1 MATAIPSGSEPL
13 DVLVVEDDTAV
24 ANEFVD
30 CLSRAGL
37 RCAHSPDGWQALRM
51 VATPRDIAIVLADL
65 RMPELDGLQF
75 AEHLQKLGNGSRPE
89 IIFVS
94 GNPAFNDA
102 VRAIQLEA
110 RDLLIKPVEPD
121 ALVRSVKS
129 ALLVRALRAQSTGDG
144 ATSSVAPATPAQRNK
159 ASLQS
164 LRAVRRIRSRYFP
177 SELFSD
183 PCWEM
188 LLDLYDCLLSGQNA
202 TVTSLAAASGAT
214 TTTAW
219 RRLGALQA
227 HGLIERAE
235 DPEDK
240 RRTIVRLTEAG
251 RQAVENFFDTYSRSN
266 QQQ

>member
-1 MATAIPSGSEPL
+1 LATAILSDSEPL
-13 DVLVVEDDTAV
+13 DVLVVEDDADV

-30 CLSRAGL
+30 CLGRAGL
-37 RCAHSPDGWQALRM
+37 RCAYAADGWQALRM
-51 VATPRDIAIVLADL
+51 VAAPRSVAIVLTDL

-75 AEHLQKLGNGSRPE
+75 AEHLQRLGNGARPE

-94 GNPAFNDA
+94 GNPGFNDA
-102 VRAIQLEA
+102 VRAIQLDA
-110 RDLLIKPVEPD
+110 RDLLVKPVAPD

-129 ALLVRALRAQSTGDG
+129 ALLVRALRSA
-144 ATSSVAPATPAQRNK
+144 SSGSDSAGVHATPIQRNK

-219 RRLGALQA
+219 RRLGALQS

-235 DPEDK
+235 DPGDK

-251 RQAVENFFDTYSRSN
+251 RQSVENFFDTYSRT
-266 QQQ
+266 QHQ

>member
-1 MATAIPSGSEPL
+1 MATAPLSGSEPL
-13 DVLVVEDDTAV
+13 DVLVVEDDTDV

-30 CLSRAGL
+30 CLGRAGL
-37 RCAHSPDGWQALRM
+37 RCAHAPDGWQALRM
-51 VATPRDIAIVLADL
+51 VAAPRSIAIVLTDL

-75 AEHLQKLGNGSRPE
+75 AEHLHRLGNGTRPE

-94 GNPAFNDA
+94 GNPGFNDA

-110 RDLLIKPVEPD
+110 RDLLVKPVAPD

-129 ALLVRALRAQSTGDG
+129 ALLVRALRAASAGDG
-144 ATSSVAPATPAQRNK
+144 AGTHAPPVQRNK

-164 LRAVRRIRSRYFP
+164 LRSVRRIRSRYFP

-219 RRLGALQA
+219 RRLGALQS

-235 DPEDK
+235 DPGDK

-251 RQAVENFFDTYSRSN
+251 RQSVENFFDTYSRS
-266 QQQ
+266 QHQ

>member
-1 MATAIPSGSEPL
+1 MATAALPSGTEPL

-37 RCAHSPDGWQALRM
+37 RCAHAPDGWQALRM
-51 VATPRDIAIVLADL
+51 VAAPRDVAIVLADL

-75 AEHLQKLGNGSRPE
+75 AEHLQRLGNGTRPE

-94 GNPAFNDA
+94 GNPELNDA

-110 RDLLIKPVEPD
+110 RDLLVKPVEPD

-129 ALLVRALRAQSTGDG
+129 ALLVRALRAQSTTD
-144 ATSSVAPATPAQRNK
+144 AAIDPPPATPVQRNK

-188 LLDLYDCLLSGQNA
+188 LLDLYDCLLSGQHA

-219 RRLGALQA
+219 RRLGALQG
-227 HGLIERAE
+227 HGLIERTD
-235 DPEDK
+235 DPDDK
-240 RRTIVRLTEAG
+240 RRTLVRLTETG
-251 RQAVENFFDTYSRSN
+251 RRAVEDFFDTYSRS
-266 QQQ
+266 QHQ

>member
-1 MATAIPSGSEPL
+1 MATATASGTEPL
-13 DVLVVEDDTAV
+13 DVLVVEDDVDV
-24 ANEFVD
+24 AIEFVE

-37 RCAHSPDGWQALRM
+37 RCAHAPDGWQALRI
-51 VATPRDIAIVLADL
+51 VAGPRNVAIVLTDL

-75 AEHLQKLGNGSRPE
+75 AEHLHRLGNGTRPE

-94 GNPAFNDA
+94 GNPGFNDA

-110 RDLLIKPVEPD
+110 RDLLVKPVEPD
-121 ALVRSVKS
+121 ALVRAVKS
-129 ALLVRALRAQSTGDG
+129 ALLVRALRAASAGDASTG
-144 ATSSVAPATPAQRNK
+144 ANPTTVQRNK

-164 LRAVRRIRSRYFP
+164 LRAVRRVRSRYFP

-183 PCWEM
+183 PCWEI

-219 RRLGALQA
+219 RRLGALQS
-227 HGLIERAE
+227 HGLIERTE

-240 RRTIVRLTEAG
+240 RRTIVRLTETG
-251 RQAVENFFDTYSRSN
+251 RQSVENFFDTYSRS
-266 QQQ
+266 QHQ

>member
-1 MATAIPSGSEPL
+1 LATAIAPGTEPL

-24 ANEFVD
+24 ATEFVD

-37 RCAHSPDGWQALRM
+37 RCAHAGDGWQALRM
-51 VATPRDIAIVLADL
+51 VAAPRSIAIVLTDL

-75 AEHLQKLGNGSRPE
+75 AEHLQRLGNGTRPE

-94 GNPAFNDA
+94 GNPGFNDA

-110 RDLLIKPVEPD
+110 RDLLVKPVEPD

-129 ALLVRALRAQSTGDG
+129 ALLVRALRAASTGDN
-144 ATSSVAPATPAQRNK
+144 ATNEVPATPVQRNK

-227 HGLIERAE
+227 HGLIERSE

-251 RQAVENFFDTYSRSN
+251 RQAVENFFDTYSRS
-266 QQQ
+266 QHQ